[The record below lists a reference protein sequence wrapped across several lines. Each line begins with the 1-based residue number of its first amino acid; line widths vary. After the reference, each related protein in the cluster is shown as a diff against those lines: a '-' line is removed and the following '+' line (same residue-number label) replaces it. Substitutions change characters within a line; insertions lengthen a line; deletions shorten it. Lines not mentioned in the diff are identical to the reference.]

1 MKSGHSILFSLA
13 TLPYPVLVGGA
24 DRRALSLL
32 LGPDRPSVTIKR
44 PNQHGWSADAW
55 KRNFTAKG
63 WDLGHSNSLSV
74 LFCWRYHHQQ
84 IIERAEAESGGVE
97 PSPEE
102 LWAAARECARPE
114 FQGLAL
120 HVIPRYKWED
130 LILTEKIKQQ
140 LQDLVDVMAEQENVF
155 HRWGASKVRARG
167 YGIKALFSGGPG
179 TRKTMAAEVI
189 AGTIGLD
196 MFRWT
201 CLLLG
206 VAGSVKPKNLRKS
219 LMQQKAG
226 PL

>member
-1 MKSGHSILFSLA
+1 MKLCHSTGLCTS

-32 LGPDRPSVTIKR
+32 LGSDRPSVTIKVGR
-44 PNQHGWSADAW
+44 TNMDERLDAW

-63 WDLGHSNSLSV
+63 WDLGKTLELAERFYSV
-74 LFCWRYHHQQ
+74 GGTTINR

-130 LILTEKIKQQ
+130 LILTSGTTT
-140 LQDLVDVMAEQENVF
+140 APRF
-155 HRWGASKVRARG
+155 GRCHGRARKM
-167 YGIKALFSGGPG
+167 YF
-179 TRKTMAAEVI
+179 I
-189 AGTIGLD
+189 AGVHLKSVRGLRHQVC
-196 MFRWT
+196 FR
-201 CLLLG
+201 
-206 VAGSVKPKNLRKS
+206 
-219 LMQQKAG
+219 
-226 PL
+226 